1 MQFRSFEFFC
11 STFFLHVCL
20 LGLENYANAESH
32 IHIHHENDSLI
43 AEHVFETLENYDG
56 RVRPDFGVKPT
67 EVQVQLYIASLGS
80 ISEIKMDYTMTF
92 YLRQWW
98 NDPRFEFPDL
108 NQNIELH
115 NVDSRD
121 IWTPSI
127 YFVNEKDAGFR
138 PSTDHAKAL
147 WIWPSGDIFYGE
159 KKTVIGSCPMQF
171 HMYPFDSQTCTFQI
185 ASYGYTTK
193 DLIIEWVE
201 PAVEFNPV
209 IELPEYVISGWTS
222 RDCTGNYT
230 IGSFS
235 CIEVKFTLVRQL
247 GFYLIQTYV
256 PSILIV
262 CLSWLTFWI
271 SPNQAP
277 ARVAL
282 GITTVLTATTLT
294 TVSRSSLPK
303 FSYIRSIDIWMLV
316 CTIYVFAALVE
327 FSLAYHFS
335 LRKDRVRPLADCLRI
350 PRSFSKRKSTYEL
363 SSVTV
368 QTMKAN
374 GRCSRVDGGPT
385 EFQTVPGETP
395 AVPGMDGMTAA
406 VKLDLFSKIGFPLT
420 FIIFNGFYW
429 GVYLS
434 QYSTA

>member
-1 MQFRSFEFFC
+1 
-11 STFFLHVCL
+11 L
-20 LGLENYANAESH
+20 LQA
-32 IHIHHENDSLI
+32 
-43 AEHVFETLENYDG
+43 VFNTLENYDG
-56 RVRPDFGVKPT
+56 RVRPDFGGKPT
-67 EVQVQLYIASLGS
+67 VVQVQLYIASLGS
-80 ISEIKMDYTMTF
+80 FSEIKMDYVMTF

-98 NDPRFEFPDL
+98 NDPRFEFPDM

-115 NVDSRD
+115 NVDSSD

-193 DLIIEWVE
+193 DLIIEWEE

-209 IELPEYVISGWTS
+209 IELPEYVIAGWTS

-235 CIEVKFTLVRQL
+235 CIEVKFKLVRQL
-247 GFYLIQTYV
+247 GYYLIQTYV

-303 FSYIRSIDIWMLV
+303 FSYIRAIDIWMLV

-335 LRKDRVRPLADCLRI
+335 LRKDRLRSLAEWRDNCLFHVRLLSI
-350 PRSFSKRKSTYEL
+350 TFGSFQ
-363 SSVTV
+363 V
-368 QTMKAN
+368 N
-374 GRCSRVDGGPT
+374 GRCSRADAGPT
-385 EFQTVPGETP
+385 EFQTVPGEGP
-395 AVPGMDGMTAA
+395 AQGVDGMTVAI
-406 VKLDLFSKIGFPLT
+406 KLDLFSKIGFPLS

-429 GVYLS
+429 GIYLS
-434 QYSTA
+434 HYSAS